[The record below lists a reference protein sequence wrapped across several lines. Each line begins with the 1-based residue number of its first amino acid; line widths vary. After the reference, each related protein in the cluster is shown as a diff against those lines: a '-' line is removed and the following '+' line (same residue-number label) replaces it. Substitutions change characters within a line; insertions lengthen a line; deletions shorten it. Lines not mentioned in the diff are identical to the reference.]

1 MMTENEMVEYFVK
14 TKIAEYEAIKSRNK
28 TFMTLIICAA
38 IVACVYIIFGLAKET
53 KELELSG
60 DNNKAVIQ
68 STLDNGSNIWE

>member
-1 MMTENEMVEYFVK
+1 MIDANEYYAK
-14 TKIAEYEAIKSRNK
+14 IKIAEYEAIKSRNK
-28 TFMTLIICAA
+28 IIMAFLICFTI
-38 IVACVYIIFGLAKET
+38 IACVYIIFGLPHTT